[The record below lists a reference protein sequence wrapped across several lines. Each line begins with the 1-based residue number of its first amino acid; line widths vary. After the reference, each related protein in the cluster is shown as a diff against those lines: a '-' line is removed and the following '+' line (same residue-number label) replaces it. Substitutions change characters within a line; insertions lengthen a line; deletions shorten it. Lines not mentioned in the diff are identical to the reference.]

1 MWLESTLL
9 WLWHRLVATV
19 LTGPLACEPPYAV
32 GAALERQEKKNEI
45 LPFWTP
51 WTDLEDIV
59 RSEISQTETNAKNK
73 LVVTG
78 GAAKEGQGVKRY
90 K

>member
-1 MWLESTLL
+1 M
-9 WLWHRLVATV
+9 
-19 LTGPLACEPPYAV
+19 
-32 GAALERQEKKNEI
+32 
-45 LPFWTP
+45 
-51 WTDLEDIV
+51 